1 MNVVVKFSAIIKIR
15 MYNGL
20 HEMYHFIL
28 MAMEMNNALGRDM
41 DRFINEYVRLFHD
54 R

>member
-1 MNVVVKFSAIIKIR
+1 
-15 MYNGL
+15 
-20 HEMYHFIL
+20 

-54 R
+54 RWLGGHLSLSFCIQFFKQHVSIVFSVL